1 MPAAPDLQ
9 SLADAAEQAASAG
22 DYAAAEQHLR
32 LAVELQE
39 ASAGPMHPDLANAL
53 NNLGVVCE
61 RIGKSEDAEGC
72 YRRAYAI
79 ASTVL
84 DADHPFVA
92 LSARNLREFC
102 EARGIPFEQPVAPLP
117 APALAEKAV
126 GPDLSR
132 AEAVGPDRRAEA
144 EGPDFS
150 RARKPEA
157 VSPPPQPVQR
167 PRRGLAVA
175 AALGALALIAIAI
188 VATRSRSTSSPAV
201 AAPSVPSPAA
211 STVAPRNPAPA
222 AETPA
227 PSAQA
232 PVAPDARNAPDAPT
246 NAPAAPAAP
255 VAPGVAVT
263 LVSAELCR
271 TLETSGSEWRCAPAS
286 GVTAARHVRVLHAC
300 RVADGRH
307 HRAPLVPK
315 RSPPPDRPASRT
327 REPARWISYLQP
339 HDRERRSDGR
349 VARRAQD

>member
-61 RIGKSEDAEGC
+61 RIGKSADAEGC

-84 DADHPFVA
+84 PADHPFVA
-92 LSARNLREFC
+92 LSARNLRDFC

-126 GPDLSR
+126 GPD
-132 AEAVGPDRRAEA
+132 
-144 EGPDFS
+144 FS

-157 VSPPPQPVQR
+157 VSPPPQPVQH

-188 VATRSRSTSSPAV
+188 VATRSRSTSSPAA

-211 STVAPRNPAPA
+211 STVAPRNPAPV

-227 PSAQA
+227 PSA
-232 PVAPDARNAPDAPT
+232 PAPDARNAPDAP
-246 NAPAAPAAP
+246 
-255 VAPGVAVT
+255 VAPGVSVAPT

-271 TLETSGSEWRCAPAS
+271 TLETSGSEWRCAPAN
-286 GVTAARHVRVLHAC
+286 GGPAARHVRVLHAC

-315 RSPPPDRPASRT
+315 RSPSPDRPASST
-327 REPARWISYLQP
+327 REPAQWISDLQP
-339 HDRERRSDGR
+339 HDRERRSHGR
-349 VARRAQD
+349 VARRAQDQERRHPA